1 MWAFYKR
8 RFVTTHLFI
17 ALLLFISYYEFG
29 ITGSRLVFAAVALE
43 VGAWLGAWMG
53 SLVQKKMK
61 AKNAND
67 DLPLR
72 GL

>member
-1 MWAFYKR
+1 
-8 RFVTTHLFI
+8 
-17 ALLLFISYYEFG
+17 
-29 ITGSRLVFAAVALE
+29 LVFAAVALE